1 MWRKRRDPEELDDI
15 GQVLSARI
23 TERVRESL
31 VGKPRLPAGTV
42 TILFT
47 DVEGSTALV
56 RNLGDRGA
64 HAMLRRH
71 DELVRGAITGCEGIE
86 IEHAGD
92 SFMVAFPTAGAALGC
107 ALQIHG
113 VLEAERRSEPQTP
126 LVRVGMDTGEV
137 IAEERGYFGST
148 VFRAARVADLAA
160 GGQTLVAEPT
170 KVLGETAGY
179 SFSEAGEV
187 ELKGLAGRHR
197 LFNLIG
203 GPRA

>member
-1 MWRKRRDPEELDDI
+1 MPRKRHDPEELSDI

-23 TERVRESL
+23 NERVRESL
-31 VGKPRLPAGTV
+31 MGKPRLPAGTV

-56 RNLGDRGA
+56 RDLGDRGA

-71 DELVRGAITGCEGIE
+71 DEVVRGAITGCEGIE

-113 VLEAERRSEPQTP
+113 VLEGERRSEPRTP

-179 SFSEAGEV
+179 SFSETGEV

-197 LFNLIG
+197 LFELIG
-203 GPRA
+203 GPQA

>member
-1 MWRKRRDPEELDDI
+1 MPKKRGDPDDLGDI
-15 GQVLSARI
+15 GQELTARI
-23 TERVRESL
+23 NERVRETL
-31 VGKPRLPAGTV
+31 VGRPRLPVGTV

-56 RNLGDRGA
+56 RDLGDRGA
-64 HAMLRRH
+64 HALVRRH
-71 DELVRGAITGCEGIE
+71 DELVRGAITGSEGIE

-107 ALQIHG
+107 ALQIHRA
-113 VLEAERRSEPQTP
+113 LEVERRSEPQTP

-160 GGQTLVAEPT
+160 GGQTLTAEPT
-170 KVLGETAGY
+170 KVLGEMAGY

-187 ELKGLAGRHR
+187 ELKGMAGRHR
-197 LFNLIG
+197 LFELIG
-203 GPRA
+203 GPR